1 MLTTCPALWVWPP
14 GSRQP
19 SSCSL
24 ATQCDL
30 TTSAAAPGQQVWGKG
45 SVVHLL
51 HHQARRTQP
60 VLHSDF
66 VLLGSREVDKFFP
79 CFLGFHAGS
88 AVDPAADQGGRL
100 PCFLGWRGTCEGG
113 LWSSFLPGSGGEPAL
128 YGVGGGWQLL
138 QAQKFRDVWDVPV
151 FWGLPPSLPGL
162 RVRDACFPKR
172 TSDASGSG
180 LTWRN
185 VQCL

>member
-1 MLTTCPALWVWPP
+1 MLTTCPALWVRPP
-14 GSRQP
+14 GRRQP

-88 AVDPAADQGGRL
+88 AVGPAADQGGRL

-113 LWSSFLPGSGGEPAL
+113 LWSSFRPGSGG
-128 YGVGGGWQLL
+128 GGPSSL
-138 QAQKFRDVWDVPV
+138 
-151 FWGLPPSLPGL
+151 WGGRWAAAAGSEVQRCLGCPGL
-162 RVRDACFPKR
+162 LGP
-172 TSDASGSG
+172 ASQSPWPSCQGCMFS
-180 LTWRN
+180 
-185 VQCL
+185 QEDI

>member
-1 MLTTCPALWVWPP
+1 MLTTCPALWVRPP
-14 GSRQP
+14 GRRQP

-88 AVDPAADQGGRL
+88 AVGPAADQGSRL
-100 PCFLGWRGTCEGG
+100 PCFLGLRVPVREDFGPVFSLG
-113 LWSSFLPGSGGEPAL
+113 A
-128 YGVGGGWQLL
+128 GGGSSSL
-138 QAQKFRDVWDVPV
+138 
-151 FWGLPPSLPGL
+151 WGGRWAAAAAGSEVQRCLGCPGL
-162 RVRDACFPKR
+162 LGP
-172 TSDASGSG
+172 ASQSPWPSCQGCMFS
-180 LTWRN
+180 
-185 VQCL
+185 QEDI

>member
-1 MLTTCPALWVWPP
+1 MLTTCPALWVQPP
-14 GSRQP
+14 GGRQP
-19 SSCSL
+19 SSWSL

-88 AVDPAADQGGRL
+88 AVGPAADQGGRL

-113 LWSSFLPGSGGEPAL
+113 LWSSFLPGSRGGIQLFMGWE
-128 YGVGGGWQLL
+128 VGGCCCRLRSSEMSGMSRSSGACLPVSL
-138 QAQKFRDVWDVPV
+138 AFVSGMHVFPRGHLMPAGQA
-151 FWGLPPSLPGL
+151 
-162 RVRDACFPKR
+162 
-172 TSDASGSG
+172 
-180 LTWRN
+180 
-185 VQCL
+185 